1 MLSKEQHIQF
11 WQRQV
16 EDDAEAMTILFAK
29 KKYVQ
34 SLFWAHLVAEK
45 LAKALWIQHN
55 AENVPPKT
63 HNIAMLI
70 ARTPLNPPEEMVE
83 LMLFANRFNLE
94 GRYPE
99 YIENL
104 KMLSTASFA
113 KESHEKIN
121 ILIQWLKQHLP

>member
-1 MLSKEQHIQF
+1 MLPKEQHIQF
-11 WQRQV
+11 WQRQA

-63 HNIAMLI
+63 HK
-70 ARTPLNPPEEMVE
+70 
-83 LMLFANRFNLE
+83 
-94 GRYPE
+94 
-99 YIENL
+99 IEV
-104 KMLSTASFA
+104 
-113 KESHEKIN
+113 
-121 ILIQWLKQHLP
+121 LIQWLKQQLP